1 MTRSS
6 VELYI
11 QNIADVLMSELE
23 HILPA
28 HWDVP
33 AHLKESMMYSL
44 MAGGKRLRPVLV
56 LAATEAFGVDRK
68 AALPVAAAV
77 EMVHTYSLIHDDLPA
92 MDNDDYRRG
101 RLTNHKVYGEAMAIL
116 AGDALLTHA
125 YYSII
130 QSGRKYGIPAD
141 RLLDIVED
149 LSEYAG
155 ARGMVGGQVADMEG
169 EQGMTSMSQL
179 EYIHLHKTGDLMIFS
194 LVAGGRIAGANEEQL
209 DALRIFGR
217 DLGLAFQIQ
226 DDILDL
232 IGDEQKLGKKTQS
245 DVAQQKVT
253 YPYFIGMEESIAEVK
268 RLTQSAKDA
277 LIQGKIPE
285 PERLFEIA
293 DYLMKRDH

>member
-1 MTRSS
+1 
-6 VELYI
+6 
-11 QNIADVLMSELE
+11 MSELE

-28 HWDVP
+28 HWDIP
-33 AHLKESMMYSL
+33 THLKESMMYSL

-56 LAATEAFGVDRK
+56 IAATEAFGVERD

-125 YYSII
+125 FYSIV
-130 QSGRKYGIPAD
+130 QSGRKYGIRAD

-194 LVAGGRIAGANEEQL
+194 LVAGGRIAGASEEQL
-209 DALRIFGR
+209 HALRIFGR

-253 YPYFIGMEESIAEVK
+253 YPYFIGMEESIAEVN

-277 LIQGKIPE
+277 LIQGNIPE